1 VVFVTDNIGLTAGP
15 AISTNVEAH
24 SLNEISFAWKIVAV
38 CHRRDMIWRWFMDGT
53 EFVKIRPA
61 VDDGSIIMVQRR
73 DAEATVL
80 LAKWAK
86 MA

>member
-1 VVFVTDNIGLTAGP
+1 MADNVGLTAGP
-15 AISTNVEAH
+15 VISTQVEAH
-24 SLNEISFAWKIVAV
+24 RLQEISFEWKILAV
-38 CHRRDMIWRWFMDGT
+38 CHRRRMIWKWFMDGNDV
-53 EFVKIRPA
+53 VKIRPA

-86 MA
+86 FA

>member
-1 VVFVTDNIGLTAGP
+1 MVLMADNIGLTAGP
-15 AISTNVEAH
+15 VISTNVEAH
-24 SLNEISFAWKIVAV
+24 ALHEISFEWKILAV
-38 CHRRDMIWRWFMDGT
+38 CNRRRMIWKWFMDADSVT
-53 EFVKIRPA
+53 KVRPA

-73 DAEATVL
+73 DTDATVL

>member
-1 VVFVTDNIGLTAGP
+1 MTNNVGLTAGP
-15 AISTNVEAH
+15 VISTQVEAH
-24 SLNEISFAWKIVAV
+24 SIRELSFQWKIVAV
-38 CHRRDMIWRWFMDGT
+38 CNRRRMTWKWYMDGT
-53 EFVKIRPA
+53 EAVKMRPA

-73 DAEATVL
+73 DPDVTVL